1 MSRRILAA
9 MIIPLVLFLIVP
21 TVAKGVAVKGGN
33 SPTQDQYFTY
43 DFLQRETNKC
53 SISGSFTITITA
65 VEGTDIS
72 TSFSGQ
78 GIVSFPG
85 ETDPNMVSVG
95 YYTSVGSLEL
105 DRSRKD
111 LSNADRIERNTVNFS
126 FSCEAGVIKGDAD
139 EEDQLDWTVSD
150 HGSET
155 IIGIAFHRDIPAGGV
170 NFTSFPTLLQTA
182 RTYLHIDPASPPDNI
197 KSMEYGFDLDYFGST
212 GKYYS
217 QLNADVLSYAH
228 DDVFW
233 MDYCTTNGILL
244 YYGYNDLFI
253 ESSHPTFYYRIME
266 TNAKLKASKDETDSV
281 ESSVDKYLPGIFS
294 LALLLALGIE
304 VVSGRLGTMENRK
317 KGIFVLFI
325 LLFAGSLLSIQF
337 WVIRDEHRVVPTER
351 ELFDRKYDLEVIGLE
366 FNVTEDSTEYIAE
379 VNITMRNMGSKN
391 FEERSLEIV
400 FSAEKY
406 GIETFT
412 SHAERD
418 DDFTEIANER
428 VLRSGKAVTF
438 FYNIPLG
445 KEDPRWV
452 DITLRIRVEAAT
464 QKGDLLLVEEVIPL
478 DV

>member
-1 MSRRILAA
+1 
-9 MIIPLVLFLIVP
+9 
-21 TVAKGVAVKGGN
+21 
-33 SPTQDQYFTY
+33 
-43 DFLQRETNKC
+43 
-53 SISGSFTITITA
+53 
-65 VEGTDIS
+65 
-72 TSFSGQ
+72 
-78 GIVSFPG
+78 
-85 ETDPNMVSVG
+85 
-95 YYTSVGSLEL
+95 
-105 DRSRKD
+105 
-111 LSNADRIERNTVNFS
+111 
-126 FSCEAGVIKGDAD
+126 
-139 EEDQLDWTVSD
+139 
-150 HGSET
+150 
-155 IIGIAFHRDIPAGGV
+155 
-170 NFTSFPTLLQTA
+170 
-182 RTYLHIDPASPPDNI
+182 
-197 KSMEYGFDLDYFGST
+197 
-212 GKYYS
+212 
-217 QLNADVLSYAH
+217 
-228 DDVFW
+228 
-233 MDYCTTNGILL
+233 
-244 YYGYNDLFI
+244 
-253 ESSHPTFYYRIME
+253 
-266 TNAKLKASKDETDSV
+266 
-281 ESSVDKYLPGIFS
+281 
-294 LALLLALGIE
+294 
-304 VVSGRLGTMENRK
+304 MENRK